1 MSDHEMLFV
10 KMGCTVGD
18 KRPVSNLGHQMGE
31 AMPKMSSKV
40 TMKIEPK
47 LLHTIQV
54 RAEGEGLAVSSYIRK
69 AVINYIGERQEDD
82 PRVIRFEMT
91 PLEFRAVY
99 KLIGLGVVRKKE
111 DAFHNAFD
119 SYLRGEYDNV
129 ISRAKEMLI
138 EDHLSRGPDKEKTP
152 AADKRS
158 DLSEEADLQLV
169 SDEGDSD

>member
-1 MSDHEMLFV
+1 MS
-10 KMGCTVGD
+10 KMT
-18 KRPVSNLGHQMGE
+18 
-31 AMPKMSSKV
+31 SKV

-91 PLEFRAVY
+91 PLELRAVY
-99 KLIGLGVVRKKE
+99 NLIGLGVVSRKE

-119 SYLRGEYDNV
+119 SYLRSEYDLV
-129 ISRAKEMLI
+129 VSRAKDLLI
-138 EDHLSRGPDKEKTP
+138 NDHLSRNPDIEEPP
-152 AADKRS
+152 AANTRS
-158 DLSEEADLQLV
+158 DLDEEEDLKLV
-169 SDEGDSD
+169 SEEGDSNK

>member
-1 MSDHEMLFV
+1 
-10 KMGCTVGD
+10 
-18 KRPVSNLGHQMGE
+18 
-31 AMPKMSSKV
+31 MPKMTSKV

-91 PLEFRAVY
+91 PLEIRAIY
-99 KLIGLGVVRKKE
+99 KLIGLGVVCKKE

-119 SYLRGEYDNV
+119 SFLRSEYDNV
-129 ISRAKEMLI
+129 VSRAKEMLI
-138 EDHLSRGPDKEKTP
+138 DDHLSSNPNPETP
-152 AADKRS
+152 PVASTRS
-158 DLSEEADLQLV
+158 DLDEEADIQLV
-169 SDEGDSD
+169 PENGDPEKS